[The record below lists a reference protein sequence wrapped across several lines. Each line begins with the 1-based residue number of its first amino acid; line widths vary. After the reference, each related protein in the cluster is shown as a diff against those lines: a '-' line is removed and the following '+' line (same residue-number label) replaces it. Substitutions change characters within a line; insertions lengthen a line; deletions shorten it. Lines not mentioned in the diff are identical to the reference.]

1 MRNKLPCDRIE
12 MSSSVYTM
20 CKIYC
25 LLYTTHAQATL
36 WCALGCVL
44 RKLNSGLAFKLSSV
58 IIMLGWLAWNVH
70 LHIST
75 YLETMFI
82 ESRVNVI
89 HKGRGQKKTVKKRSG
104 WPLWGGGH
112 PPPAWPKLFVRILGL
127 FFHWIWFL
135 DTQNRFY
142 FIVKR
147 LKNASSFFFWPL
159 PLVQYW
165 VGIQY
170 KGNCVQ
176 WKLAHAALQSNVT
189 SADGGV

>member
-89 HKGRGQKKTVKKRSG
+89 HKGRSKKQQRFFWEISPKCGWWVGWLIPKQGPNPSKSLQTTPKIAFFDLSFSQISQK
-104 WPLWGGGH
+104 PWGG
-112 PPPAWPKLFVRILGL
+112 
-127 FFHWIWFL
+127 
-135 DTQNRFY
+135 
-142 FIVKR
+142 
-147 LKNASSFFFWPL
+147 
-159 PLVQYW
+159 W
-165 VGIQY
+165 VNGF
-170 KGNCVQ
+170 GRDLSNDNCI
-176 WKLAHAALQSNVT
+176 
-189 SADGGV
+189 

>member
-89 HKGRGQKKTVKKRSG
+89 HKGRGQKKNCEKAVRLTALGGEGGSPPLSLTTSICENFDPFLSFIKRQNNPKYGNLSRNFHIFLTASG
-104 WPLWGGGH
+104 EGRGGSTQ
-112 PPPAWPKLFVRILGL
+112 AVSLTAFSV
-127 FFHWIWFL
+127 FF
-135 DTQNRFY
+135 
-142 FIVKR
+142 
-147 LKNASSFFFWPL
+147 
-159 PLVQYW
+159 
-165 VGIQY
+165 
-170 KGNCVQ
+170 
-176 WKLAHAALQSNVT
+176 
-189 SADGGV
+189 